1 MLLEDHLN
9 PASAPVAPCARTAE
23 LPSGVFV
30 IRRADDRETHV
41 WTVPGSDVQ
50 SLVIAEYVPAR
61 GEYVNEVRVA
71 LDRRSCAEFAG
82 YVLRSSC

>member
-1 MLLEDHLN
+1 MLLEEHRH
-9 PASAPVAPCARTAE
+9 PVSAPVPPTMRTAE

-30 IRRADDRETHV
+30 IHRSDDCETHV
-41 WTVPGSDVQ
+41 WTVPDSDVQ

-61 GEYVNEVRVA
+61 GEYVNEVRIA